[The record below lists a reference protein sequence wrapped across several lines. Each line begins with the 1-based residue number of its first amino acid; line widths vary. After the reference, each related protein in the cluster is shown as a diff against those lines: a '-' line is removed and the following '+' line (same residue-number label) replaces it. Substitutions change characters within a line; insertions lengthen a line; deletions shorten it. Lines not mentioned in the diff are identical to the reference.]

1 MNWKKILSVSLLLA
15 AGGVVGY
22 FIGSLLSNGGDEAE
36 SYALWQK
43 IVLLVSLPVFYLLVV
58 GWHELG
64 HVLAGLLMRFKFM
77 SLTIGPF
84 AWRRYHDQVRFTW
97 NRNVNLSGGLAYML
111 PQGEE
116 NMARRFATFAA
127 GGPLASLVL
136 AVLGLGLSF
145 PLASGSMAELLAGV
159 VGVFSLVIFAL
170 TIAPFRAGGFSSDGR
185 RILTLLGKSE
195 AARHE
200 VTLLR
205 VIAFTQSERQLTDLP
220 IDAID
225 AGVASA
231 ALTPQYRAFF
241 EYYRYLYYLST
252 GDLDTA
258 EEALTA
264 FTDGLDTFP
273 PGLRESYYIEPT
285 LFYCFEREQLA
296 KAAAAY
302 AQFKATTFTQEIEVE
317 LAEAGLDRLRGM
329 DTVGRAAA
337 IETKLDEV
345 QERAKLRL
353 YRRWLDKLCLPYTG
367 EEEE

>member
-1 MNWKKILSVSLLLA
+1 MDWKKILPVFILLA
-15 AGGVVGY
+15 AGGVFGY
-22 FIGSLLSNGGDEAE
+22 FIGSLLNSGDEAE
-36 SYALWQK
+36 SYAFWQYV
-43 IVLLVSLPVFYLLVV
+43 VLLLSLPILYFLVV

-84 AWRRYHDQVRFTW
+84 AWRRYHDRIRFTW
-97 NRNVNLSGGLAYML
+97 NRNINLSGGLAYML

-127 GGPLASLVL
+127 GGPGASLVL
-136 AVLGLGLSF
+136 AALGFGLSF
-145 PLASGSMAELLAGV
+145 GLAEGSTAELLLGAL
-159 VGVFSLVIFAL
+159 GVFSFVIFAL

-205 VIAFTQSERQLTDLP
+205 VIAFTQSERELTDLP
-220 IDAID
+220 ITAIEE
-225 AGVASA
+225 GVVSD

-241 EYYRYLYYLST
+241 EYYRYLYYLSL

-258 EEALTA
+258 EAALTA
-264 FTDGLDTFP
+264 FTAGLDTFP

-285 LFYCFEREQLA
+285 LFYAFERERLDRA
-296 KAAAAY
+296 ESAY
-302 AQFKATTFTQEIEVE
+302 AQFVKSTFTQDIEVE

-329 DTVGRAAA
+329 DTIPHVAA

-345 QERAKLRL
+345 EERSKLRL
-353 YRRWLDKLCLPYTG
+353 YRRWLDKLCLPYTED
-367 EEEE
+367 EEE